1 MKRIN
6 LTENDIFNIV
16 NKVIAEQSTKK
27 TPKVLSPEDLR
38 KRFLNGDKTTLPK
51 VPAIKGMTFP
61 IKDKRGLRKELFDF
75 IVEDV
80 EFKQT
85 DKGATALVKGYI
97 KGQEGSIT
105 ELTVFEYVCGR
116 FGDFVLKEYEGLD
129 ENDVKKQKTPKVK
142 SDSEGNFK
150 SNVKQG
156 INNTKQ
162 NLKQNLQGVKQRFQN
177 DKGDI

>member
-1 MKRIN
+1 MKIIN

-16 NKVIAEQSTKK
+16 NKVITEQKTKK

-38 KRFLNGDKTTLPK
+38 QRFLTGDKTTLPK

-75 IVEDV
+75 VVEDV

-97 KGQEGSIT
+97 KGQESSTT

-129 ENDVKKQKTPKVK
+129 ENDVKKQKTPKQPKDDLESSFKNNLKQGV
-142 SDSEGNFK
+142 GNFK
-150 SNVKQG
+150 TGVQNIEQGVQNVK
-156 INNTKQ
+156 N
-162 NLKQNLQGVKQRFQN
+162 RF
-177 DKGDI
+177 KPY